1 MSGGPVSWKG
11 LKEIGLQQLS
21 STATEYVGQSEA
33 SREALSLRN
42 TTQEVLTQTL
52 TEAEQAEPT
61 LIHADNQGAI
71 NLANNPIAHA
81 RHKHTS
87 LKYHFVRELVK
98 RNLVRFEWISTDLN
112 IADIMTKP
120 LSKLQ
125 FRKLRY
131 KLMGSTFVYPELIKK
146 RRLGQ
151 A

>member
-52 TEAEQAEPT
+52 TEKERSEPT
-61 LIHADNQGAI
+61 VIQADNQGAI

-87 LKYHFVRELVK
+87 LKFHFVRELVR
-98 RNLVRFEWISTDLN
+98 RNLVRFEWISTEDN

-131 KLMGSTFVYPELIKK
+131 KLMGSTFVYPELVRK
-146 RRLGQ
+146 RKLGQ